1 MILAT
6 TCCYPLTVCII
17 KYVMWRV
24 CVCKKFWIFGEMNAR
39 QAGGGR
45 AVGRL
50 FGWHIYGE
58 RVGTQRVFLFLFF
71 AYGCFF
77 YVCACT
83 MSFTNTCKEI
93 TQLNGSH

>member
-1 MILAT
+1 MA
-6 TCCYPLTVCII
+6 C
-17 KYVMWRV
+17 V

-77 YVCACT
+77 LCVCVYNVVYEYMQRDNT
-83 MSFTNTCKEI
+83 IKWFTLEMND
-93 TQLNGSH
+93 